1 MIKFILMNLIVGA
14 SSYLV
19 AYKFFRLRPLIDSL
33 ICWFTVYFAQIIFSE
48 LILGILG
55 KLYLRNIILLNLS
68 ILFLIITVITKDRNS
83 SFNSRPFKKPS
94 LGLFSDN
101 IILLLASLI
110 LGFAIVKLF
119 FNLINPPFG
128 WDCLNYHYTFPVEW
142 IKNANLNN
150 PLVVSDDPF
159 PAYYPINGSLFFLWL
174 IFPLRSAFLADLG
187 QLPFFIISFLAVF
200 SISRKLGLNKE
211 YSFFAAYLFVIIPNF
226 FKQLQVGYVD
236 IIVGALFLASLNF
249 LLALK
254 EEFNLKNIIL
264 FALTFAIFI
273 GTKTTA
279 LPYSVFLIFPFLFL
293 VFYNKEYSS
302 FKKLAFLFLFILIAL
317 FFGSFSYLRN
327 FILTGN
333 PFYPLDV
340 TILNNPIFKG
350 VIDKATF
357 IARNEE
363 GGESLIKLLFHE
375 GLGIQTLLIIL
386 PATVLALFINLTK
399 NKNRDIFSNYIMAL
413 PLLLYL
419 AYRYILP
426 IPNSRY
432 LYPMLGAGIVVGL
445 RVLNSL
451 KISLKAINLFAVI
464 AALASLSES
473 ARRLELGI
481 SFAAAILLF
490 LSFILISSYQRLR
503 SIIFSK
509 GLILSG
515 IFIFFI
521 LLQFLLLDYQKNEY
535 SRYIRNSRYWPDATK
550 AWAWLNDNT
559 HGNNIAYVG
568 RPVPYPLYGA
578 NLKNNVFYVS
588 VNTKDPIRLHDLKHS
603 MYRWDSAEKMH
614 KSFEEQNNYRGNADY
629 PVWLENL
636 YRRKTDFLFI
646 YSLHHTKDII
656 FPIEE
661 KWAKANLDK
670 FKLIFSNNTVMIYRL
685 N

>member
-1 MIKFILMNLIVGA
+1 MIKLILMNLIVGA

-19 AYKFFRLRPLIDSL
+19 AYKFFRLRSLIDSL

-48 LILGILG
+48 MLLGILG
-55 KLYLRNIILLNLS
+55 KLYLRNLILLNLAIFLIIVAITRGS
-68 ILFLIITVITKDRNS
+68 LSSYNAIFFKGLFSEFHNKKIILFL
-83 SFNSRPFKKPS
+83 FS
-94 LGLFSDN
+94 LLS
-101 IILLLASLI
+101 
-110 LGFAIVKLF
+110 GFVLVKLF
-119 FNLINPPFG
+119 FNLVNPPFG

-159 PAYYPINGSLFFLWL
+159 PSYYPINGSLFFLWL
-174 IFPLRSAFLADLG
+174 IFPLRNAFLADIG
-187 QLPFFIISFLAVF
+187 QLLFFIISFLAVF

-226 FKQLQVGYVD
+226 FKQLQIGYVD
-236 IIVGALFLASLNF
+236 IMVGGLFLAALNF

-254 EEFNLKNIIL
+254 EEFSLKNFIL
-264 FALTFAIFI
+264 FALTYAIFI
-273 GTKTTA
+273 GIKTTA
-279 LPYSVFLIFPFLFL
+279 LPYSIFLLFPFLFL
-293 VFYNKEYSS
+293 VFFNKRYSS
-302 FKKLAFLFLFILIAL
+302 LKKLVFLFLFILIVL
-317 FFGSFSYLRN
+317 FFGGFNYLRN
-327 FILTGN
+327 FTLTGN

-375 GLGIQTLLIIL
+375 GMGIQTLLIIL
-386 PATVLALFINLTK
+386 PATILGLFINLAK
-399 NKNRDIFSNYIMAL
+399 NKKKDISFSYIMSL

-432 LYPMLGAGIVVGL
+432 LYPMLGVGAIVGFS
-445 RVLNSL
+445 VLNSFRIPP
-451 KISLKAINLFAVI
+451 KIINLFVI
-464 AALASLSES
+464 VAALSSLSES

-490 LSFILISSYQRLR
+490 LSVNLILSYERLKR
-503 SIIFSK
+503 IVFSK
-509 GLILSG
+509 GSILLG
-515 IFIFFI
+515 FLIFFI
-521 LLQFLLLDYQKNEY
+521 LLHFLFLGYQKNEY
-535 SRYIRNSRYWPDATK
+535 TRYIKNSRYWPDVTK

-559 HGNNIAYVG
+559 FGNNIAYVG
-568 RPVPYPLYGA
+568 RPLPYPLYGT

-588 VNTKDPIRLHDLKHS
+588 VNTKDPIRLHDLKYS
-603 MYRWDSAEKMH
+603 KYRWDSAEKMH

-629 PVWLENL
+629 SVWLENL
-636 YRRKTDFLFI
+636 YRHKTDFLFI
-646 YSLHHTKDII
+646 YSLHHTKDIT

-661 KWAKANLDK
+661 KWAKTKPDK
-670 FKLIFSNNTVMIYRL
+670 FKLIFDNDTVRIYRL

>member
-14 SSYLV
+14 SSYLI
-19 AYKFFRLRPLIDSL
+19 AYKFFRLRSLIDSL
-33 ICWFTVYFAQIIFSE
+33 ICWFTVYFSQIIFSE
-48 LILGILG
+48 VLLGILG
-55 KLYLRNIILLNLS
+55 KLYLRNLILLNFAIFLIS
-68 ILFLIITVITKDRNS
+68 IAITRRGATSFNLVFLKGLFSEFFSKKVILFLL
-83 SFNSRPFKKPS
+83 S
-94 LGLFSDN
+94 LL
-101 IILLLASLI
+101 
-110 LGFAIVKLF
+110 LGFAVVKLF

-159 PAYYPINGSLFFLWL
+159 PSYYPINGSLFFLWL
-174 IFPLRSAFLADLG
+174 IFPLQSAFLADLG

-211 YSFFAAYLFVIIPNF
+211 YAFFAAYLFVIIPNF
-226 FKQLQVGYVD
+226 FKQLQIGYVD
-236 IIVGALFLASLNF
+236 IMVGGLFLAALNF
-249 LLALK
+249 LLAVK
-254 EEFNLKNIIL
+254 EEFSLKNIIL
-264 FALTFAIFI
+264 FALTYAIFMGI
-273 GTKTTA
+273 KTTA
-279 LPYSVFLIFPFLFL
+279 LPYSIFLLFPFLFL
-293 VFYNKEYSS
+293 VFCD
-302 FKKLAFLFLFILIAL
+302 KKNSLLKKVASLFLFILIVL
-317 FFGSFSYLRN
+317 FFGGFSYLRN

-363 GGESLIKLLFHE
+363 GGGSLIKLLFHE
-375 GLGIQTLLIIL
+375 GMGIQTLLIIL
-386 PATVLALFINLTK
+386 PATILGLFINLAK
-399 NKNRDIFSNYIMAL
+399 NKKKDISFSYIMAL

-445 RVLNSL
+445 SVLNSL

-464 AALASLSES
+464 AALASLFES
-473 ARRLELGI
+473 ARRLELSI

-521 LLQFLLLDYQKNEY
+521 LLQFLFFDYQKNEY

-550 AWAWLNDNT
+550 AWAWINDNT

-568 RPVPYPLYGA
+568 RPVPYPLYGT

-588 VNTKDPIRLHDLKHS
+588 VNTKDPIRLHDLKYS
-603 MYRWDSAEKMH
+603 KYRWDSAEKMH

-661 KWAKANLDK
+661 KWAKANPDK